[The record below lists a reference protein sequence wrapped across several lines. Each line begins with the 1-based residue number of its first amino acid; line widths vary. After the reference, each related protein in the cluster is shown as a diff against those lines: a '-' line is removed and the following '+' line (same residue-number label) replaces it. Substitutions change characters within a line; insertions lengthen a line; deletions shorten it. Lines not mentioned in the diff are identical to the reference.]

1 MANRTTG
8 ECPAIVLRVTLGAE
22 GRSFKSY
29 RPDRSIGFDKAILD
43 LLHCCTIICRGSM
56 QGNVSG
62 HPEKNVQRELAPY
75 LTDCPILSP
84 SLHVG
89 LGNQFEGRHTN
100 SAAWQMTVIF

>member
-8 ECPAIVLRVTLGAE
+8 ECPVIVLRVTLGAE

-56 QGNVSG
+56 QGSVSG
-62 HPEKNVQRELAPY
+62 HPEEE
-75 LTDCPILSP
+75 CPKRTRTIP
-84 SLHVG
+84 NG
-89 LGNQFEGRHTN
+89 LPNPQSQPTR
-100 SAAWQMTVIF
+100 WLRQPI